1 MTRDLGALEQVL
13 EQLQASADPAIA
25 NLFDRG
31 APLLLTRAP
40 GRLDVMG
47 GFADYSGSLA
57 LEIPI
62 VEAAFVAVQEHSE
75 PSVRVVSLG
84 FGAEAGK
91 VRSAVFPLV
100 ELREQMRSHAA
111 AREYFQR
118 DPTQAWTAYVAG
130 IIAALQV
137 DLGQQLRS
145 GLSILVASNVPEGK
159 GVSSS
164 AALEVATMAAL
175 TALYGLEVEPV
186 RAALLCQRVENLV
199 VGAPCGAMDQM
210 TSMCGV
216 EGQLLPVVCQPAE
229 LQSCFPV
236 PPGLAVWGIDSGLRH
251 QVSGADYTEVR
262 VAAFMGYA
270 MIARSLGLRI
280 NPAADPAASPG
291 AIVITD
297 DVYRGYL
304 ANVTP
309 AVFERDYR
317 DLLPESLRGADFL
330 REFTG
335 TTDTITRVLPE
346 SSYRVRAA
354 TAHPIYEHRRAAE
367 FRQLMQRPRAHE
379 SGQRLGSLMFEAHE
393 SYRACGLGS
402 TGTDRI
408 VELVQDAGPGRGL
421 YGAKI
426 TGGGSGG
433 TVAVLGRVAAER
445 AIAEIITEYA
455 SETGHTP
462 YLFRGSSPGAAAFG
476 VARVSWR
483 EASWRV
489 DKAGPRASIAVGKA
503 MS

>member
-1 MTRDLGALEQVL
+1 MTRDLGAFEQVL
-13 EQLQASADPAIA
+13 AQLQASADPVIA

-31 APLLLTRAP
+31 APLLLARAP

-57 LEIPI
+57 LEMPI
-62 VEAAFVAVQEHSE
+62 AEAAFVAVQEHSE

-84 FGAEAGK
+84 FGAEAGT

-100 ELREQMRSHAA
+100 ELREQTQSHAA
-111 AREYFQR
+111 AREYFRR
-118 DPTQAWTAYVAG
+118 DPTHAWTAYVAG

-137 DLGQQLRS
+137 DLGQQLRA

-270 MIARSLGLRI
+270 MIARSLGLSI
-280 NPAADPAASPG
+280 NPAATPG
-291 AIVITD
+291 TILITD

-309 AVFERDYR
+309 AVFERDHR

-330 REFTG
+330 REFAG
-335 TTDTITRVLPE
+335 ITDTITRVVPE

-393 SYRACGLGS
+393 SYRACGLSS

-408 VELVQDAGPGRGL
+408 VELVQDAGPSRGL

-445 AIAEIITEYA
+445 VIAEIIAEYA

-483 EASWRV
+483 EGCWRV
-489 DKAGPRASIAVGKA
+489 DKAGPRASAAGKV
-503 MS
+503 S